1 MQHYKLRMQHYKLR
15 MQQLNVLSKT
25 KLATIFEESN
35 QENYDIK
42 LYIKTKLET
51 KLETV
56 IEDHEDTNC

>member
-1 MQHYKLRMQHYKLR
+1 MQHYKLR

-42 LYIKTKLET
+42 LYIKTKLVT

-56 IEDHEDTNC
+56 IEDNEEVHCDN

>member
-1 MQHYKLRMQHYKLR
+1 MQHYKLR

-42 LYIKTKLET
+42 LYNIFSRRME
-51 KLETV
+51 
-56 IEDHEDTNC
+56 NR